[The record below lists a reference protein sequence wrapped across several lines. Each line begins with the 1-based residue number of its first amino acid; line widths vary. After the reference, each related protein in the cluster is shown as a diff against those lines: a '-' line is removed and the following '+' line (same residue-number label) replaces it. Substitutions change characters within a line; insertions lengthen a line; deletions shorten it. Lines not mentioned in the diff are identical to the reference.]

1 MGAITR
7 IAWCD
12 ATFNPWVGCL
22 RVSTACDRC
31 YAAGLSWR
39 YGWRDGKGRDLWDV
53 SADRKRTSSAYWRGP
68 LRWNERVQAEG
79 TRQRVFCASMADV
92 FDNKVPTSWRVDLWS
107 LIRSTPALDWF
118 LLTKRPQNI
127 RDMLPTDWGEGWPH
141 VWLGTTAEN
150 QEEANR
156 RTPHL
161 VAIPAAVRFLSVEP
175 MVERV
180 DLTPWLMLPPHDRRA
195 PISWIIVGGESGG
208 GARPMHP
215 DWVRGLRDQVRA
227 AGAKLFV
234 KAGRQQS
241 HPLAKCQ
248 RQGRR
253 PGTMAGRFAGTG
265 IPAMKSVPH
274 HAARA
279 GGQNNR
285 ISSGRR
291 APSRSPAPY
300 PRPIPSRG
308 FRLSRT

>member
-31 YAAGLSWR
+31 YAAALSWR

-53 SADRKRTSSAYWRGP
+53 GADRKRTSPAYWRGP
-68 LRWNERVQAEG
+68 LRWNECAQAEG
-79 TRQRVFCASMADV
+79 KRRRVFCASMADV
-92 FDNKVPTSWRVDLWS
+92 FDNKVPTSWRFDLWS
-107 LIRSTPALDWF
+107 LVRATPALDWF

-141 VWLGTTAEN
+141 VWLGTTTEN

-156 RTPHL
+156 RIPHL

-175 MVERV
+175 MVEPV
-180 DLTPWLMLPPHDRRA
+180 DVTPWLVLSSHDVRA

-215 DWVRGLRDQVRA
+215 DWLRGLRDQVHA
-227 AGAKLFV
+227 
-234 KAGRQQS
+234 AGRQALREADRQQS
-241 HPLAKCQ
+241 RALAKCQ
-248 RQGRR
+248 RQG
-253 PGTMAGRFAGTG
+253 
-265 IPAMKSVPH
+265 
-274 HAARA
+274 
-279 GGQNNR
+279 
-285 ISSGRR
+285 
-291 APSRSPAPY
+291 
-300 PRPIPSRG
+300 
-308 FRLSRT
+308 

>member
-31 YAAGLSWR
+31 YAAALSWR

-68 LRWNERVQAEG
+68 LRWNKRAQAER
-79 TRQRVFCASMADV
+79 TRRRVFCASMADI

-141 VWLGTTAEN
+141 VWLGTTTEN

-156 RTPHL
+156 RIPH
-161 VAIPAAVRFLSVEP
+161 
-175 MVERV
+175 
-180 DLTPWLMLPPHDRRA
+180 PWRDPGGGQVLRDRRA
-195 PISWIIVGGESGG
+195 KEPRFYIVLH
-208 GARPMHP
+208 RP
-215 DWVRGLRDQVRA
+215 
-227 AGAKLFV
+227 
-234 KAGRQQS
+234 
-241 HPLAKCQ
+241 C
-248 RQGRR
+248 
-253 PGTMAGRFAGTG
+253 
-265 IPAMKSVPH
+265 
-274 HAARA
+274 
-279 GGQNNR
+279 
-285 ISSGRR
+285 
-291 APSRSPAPY
+291 RSPEGNSNPTHPNHRALP
-300 PRPIPSRG
+300 PSIPTPQALRFRPEATPA
-308 FRLSRT
+308 